1 MLRVRPGQQT
11 ARLNQVDQY
20 TWRPIDAGQVPA
32 WSRLLVAIQ
41 AADQL
46 DDVLTSEDDIAEEL
60 DDPAC
65 DYGRGSAAVYDGEVM
80 VGYGVLAARSA
91 ADPVHV
97 MHMEGG
103 VHPSYRGQGIGT
115 RLLDWAERAAMPLHS
130 ERHRGRPL
138 SIEGRCPA
146 RNTSAVAL
154 LAERGYQP
162 ARWFHFMTCD
172 LSATL
177 APCPEPAGVQIVSFT
192 PERSEDAR
200 QIRNEAFRDHWG
212 STETAAADW
221 EHFIGY
227 QAFRSAFSLLAY
239 EGAEP
244 LGVLVGHEYD
254 SYTLATGRRELYVAV
269 VATRQAARKRGI
281 ASALLVRAL
290 TLARDDGAVAAS
302 LHVNADSPTGAFGFY
317 QRAGFTIADTTIAQ
331 VKSVS

>member
-1 MLRVRPGQQT
+1 M
-11 ARLNQVDQY
+11 DQY
-20 TWRPIDAGQVPA
+20 AWRPIDPGQVPA

-65 DYGRGSAAVYDGEVM
+65 DYRRGSVAVYDGEIM
-80 VGYGVLAARSA
+80 IGYGVLGIRPG

-103 VHPSYRGQGIGT
+103 VHPSYRGRGIGT
-115 RLLDWAERAAMPLHS
+115 RLLAWAEQAAIVLHQ
-130 ERHRGRPL
+130 ERHPGHPL

-146 RNTSAVAL
+146 RNTSAAAL
-154 LAERGYQP
+154 FAERGYQP

-172 LSATL
+172 LGDAL
-177 APCPEPAGVQIVSFT
+177 PPGPEPAGVQIVSFT

-212 STETAAADW
+212 STETTAEEW

-227 QAFRSAFSLLAY
+227 QAFRPAFSFLAY
-239 EGAEP
+239 DGSEP
-244 LGVLVGHEYD
+244 LGVVIGHEYD
-254 SYTLATGRRELYVAV
+254 SYTQTTGRRELYVAV
-269 VATRQAARKRGI
+269 VATRQAARNRGI
-281 ASALLVRAL
+281 ASALLVRAM
-290 TLARDDGAVAAS
+290 TLARDDGAIAAS
-302 LHVNADSPTGAFGFY
+302 LHVDADSPTGAFGLY

>member
-1 MLRVRPGQQT
+1 M
-11 ARLNQVDQY
+11 NQVDKFA
-20 TWRPIDAGQVPA
+20 WRPIDAGQVPA

-46 DDVLTSEDDIAEEL
+46 DDVLTSQDDIAAEL
-60 DDPAC
+60 GDPAR
-65 DYGRGSAAVYDGEVM
+65 DYGRGSVAVYDGEIM
-80 VGYGVLAARSA
+80 AGYGVLATRSA

-97 MHMEGG
+97 MHLEGG
-103 VHPSYRGQGIGT
+103 VHPSYRGHGIGT
-115 RLLDWAERAAMPLHS
+115 RLLDWAEQAVMPLHQ
-130 ERHRGRPL
+130 ERHRGHPL

-146 RNTSAVAL
+146 RNTAAIAL
-154 LAERGYQP
+154 FAERGYQP

-172 LSATL
+172 LGAAL
-177 APCPEPAGVQIVSFT
+177 APSPEPTGVQIVGFT

-212 STETAAADW
+212 STETTAADW

-227 QAFRSAFSLLAY
+227 HAFRSAFSLLAY
-239 EGAEP
+239 AGTEP
-244 LGVLVGHEYD
+244 LGVVVGHEYD
-254 SYTLATGRRELYVAV
+254 SYTLATGRRELYIAL

-290 TLARDDGAVAAS
+290 TLAREDGCVAAA
-302 LHVNADSPTGAFGFY
+302 LHVDADSPTGAFGFY

>member
-1 MLRVRPGQQT
+1 MSK
-11 ARLNQVDQY
+11 VDQY

-41 AADQL
+41 AADL
-46 DDVLTSEDDIAEEL
+46 LEDVLTSEDDIAQEL

-65 DYGRGSAAVYDGEVM
+65 DYGRGSVAVYDGEIM
-80 VGYGVLAARSA
+80 VGYGVLATRPA

-97 MHMEGG
+97 MRLEGG

-115 RLLDWAERAAMPLHS
+115 RLLDWAEQAAMPLHS
-130 ERHRGRPL
+130 ERHPGHPL
-138 SIEGRCPA
+138 SIEGRCPV
-146 RNTSAVAL
+146 RNTAAVAL
-154 LAERGYQP
+154 LAEHGYQP

-172 LSATL
+172 LSASPL
-177 APCPEPAGVQIVSFT
+177 PCPEPPGVQVVSFT

-212 STETAAADW
+212 STETTAADW

-227 QAFRSAFSLLAY
+227 QAFRPAFSLLAY
-239 EGAEP
+239 EGSEP
-244 LGVLVGHEYD
+244 LGVLIGHEYD
-254 SYTLATGRRELYVAV
+254 SYTLATGSRELYIAV

-302 LHVNADSPTGAFGFY
+302 LHVDADSPTGAFGFY
-317 QRAGFTIADTTIAQ
+317 QRAGFTIADTTVAQ
-331 VKSVS
+331 LKAIS